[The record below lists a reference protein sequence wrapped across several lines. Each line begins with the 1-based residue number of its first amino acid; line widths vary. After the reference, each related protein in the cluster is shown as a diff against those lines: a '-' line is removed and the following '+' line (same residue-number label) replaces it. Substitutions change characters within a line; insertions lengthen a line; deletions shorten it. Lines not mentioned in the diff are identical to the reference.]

1 MIVNITSTGNVGVQS
16 SAIIVQGIANDVVKG
31 SLFNRLLKEI
41 GLSLINGFSL
51 AIIILIFGQIINQSF
66 LVSATIAGSMM
77 LVIVVAALVGTF
89 VPIVLNK
96 QGIDPAIATGP
107 FITTANDIFGI
118 FLFFYIAKLILG
130 F

>member
-1 MIVNITSTGNVGVQS
+1 
-16 SAIIVQGIANDVVKG
+16 
-31 SLFNRLLKEI
+31 
-41 GLSLINGFSL
+41 
-51 AIIILIFGQIINQSF
+51 
-66 LVSATIAGSMM
+66 MM

-89 VPIVLNK
+89 VPIILNK

-118 FLFFYIAKLILG
+118 FLFFYIAQFILG